1 MAEGLYI
8 YESHLGGF
16 YTSPIPYPDDCLCC
30 ESCGDSD
37 QEVGYARNRAE
48 AKRLIQAYSRSLT
61 KSDINEFLD
70 KNFPKEAD
78 T

>member
-8 YESHLGGF
+8 YESHLDGL
-16 YTSPIPYPDDCLCC
+16 YTSPTPYPDDWLYC
-30 ESCGDSD
+30 ENCGDSD

-48 AKRLIQAYSRSLT
+48 AKRLIKAYDRSFT
-61 KSDINEFLD
+61 NSYINEFLD